1 LLLLLLRVCEEFSG
15 WSERLNAENVE
26 CYCFELPGSG
36 TRRQAKLNPP
46 YLYIYHTRL
55 LLLLL
60 LLLLA
65 CLSPVI

>member
-15 WSERLNAENVE
+15 W
-26 CYCFELPGSG
+26 
-36 TRRQAKLNPP
+36 
-46 YLYIYHTRL
+46 
-55 LLLLL
+55 LLLL